1 MSHSP
6 QAHDRRRVEVH
17 RISPHVSAIELP
29 LPLEGLTSV
38 NCYVIKGAAGAV
50 LVDPGWSQPDTNA
63 ALLEGL
69 EFLEIAPTDITRTL
83 ATHHHWDHYTQAITW
98 RREHR
103 IPVFLGRG
111 ESPSIEAWRSLDGA
125 FPRQVALL
133 QQAGAFDMAREVAA
147 LPTDLHEQAMD
158 FEMPDGWIDDGDEVD
173 LGDIT
178 VRSLATPGHTRGHVC
193 FEVVEEQLLLTGDH
207 VLPRIT
213 PSIAYE
219 REPDRHSLISY
230 LGSLR
235 LVADLPEHRML
246 PAHGSME
253 GSAAARAAELVK
265 HHDERLTLITDLIRA
280 GRSTAY
286 EVASAMTW
294 TRRGRALTD
303 LETTHRMVAVLEAA
317 AHLVALERQGTVA
330 LEHHDGVEHYAVA

>member
-1 MSHSP
+1 MT
-6 QAHDRRRVEVH
+6 EVH
-17 RISPHVSAIELP
+17 RISQHVSAIVLP

-38 NCYVIKGAAGAV
+38 NSYVIRGTSGTV
-50 LVDPGWSQPDTNA
+50 LVDPGWSTPATTT
-63 ALLEGL
+63 ALLDGL
-69 EFLEIAPTDITRTL
+69 AQLELAPGDIARILT
-83 ATHHHWDHYTQAITW
+83 THHHWDHYTQAITW
-98 RREHR
+98 RRDHD

-111 ESPSIEAWRSLDGA
+111 EAPSIEAWRTLDGA
-125 FPRQVALL
+125 FPRQVGLL
-133 QQAGAFDMAREVAA
+133 EQAGAVEVAREVAA

-158 FEMPDGWIDDGDEVD
+158 FEMPSGWIDDGDELD
-173 LGDIT
+173 LGDVT

-219 REPDRHSLISY
+219 REPDRHSLTSY

-235 LVADLPEHRML
+235 LVADLPAHRML
-246 PAHGSME
+246 PAHGSVE
-253 GSAAARAAELVK
+253 GSAGARAAELVQ
-265 HHDERLTLITDLIRA
+265 HHDERLTTILDLLRS

-294 TRRGRALTD
+294 TRRERQLAE
-303 LETTHRMVAVLEAA
+303 LETTHRMAAVLEAA
-317 AHLVALERQGTVA
+317 AHLVALERRGVVA
-330 LEHHDGVEHYAVA
+330 LERQDGVEHYAVA

>member
-1 MSHSP
+1 M
-6 QAHDRRRVEVH
+6 VEVQQV
-17 RISPHVSAIELP
+17 SPHVSAIRLP
-29 LPLEGLTSV
+29 LPLEGLSSV
-38 NCYVIKGAAGAV
+38 NCYVIRGSAGTV
-50 LVDPGWSQPDTNA
+50 LVDPGWSTPDTDV

-69 EFLEIAPTDITRTL
+69 SRLELAPADIERTL
-83 ATHHHWDHYTQAITW
+83 TTHHHWDHYTQAITW
-98 RREHR
+98 RREHG

-111 ESPSIEAWRSLDGA
+111 DAPSIEAWRTLDGA

-133 QQAGAFDMAREVAA
+133 LEAGAVDVAREVAA
-147 LPTDLHEQAMD
+147 LPIDLHERAMD
-158 FEMPDGWIDDGDEVD
+158 FELPDGWIDDGDELD
-173 LGDIT
+173 LGGVT

-235 LVADLPEHRML
+235 LVADLPEHQML
-246 PAHGSME
+246 PAHGSIQ
-253 GSAAARAAELVK
+253 GSAAVRAAELAE
-265 HHDERLTLITDLIRA
+265 HHDDRLAVITDLLRS

-294 TRRGRALTD
+294 TRRERTLD
-303 LETTHRMVAVLEAA
+303 ELETTHRMVAVLEAS
-317 AHLVALERQGTVA
+317 AHLVALEKQGDVA
-330 LEHHDGVEHYAVA
+330 LERQDGVDHYAVA